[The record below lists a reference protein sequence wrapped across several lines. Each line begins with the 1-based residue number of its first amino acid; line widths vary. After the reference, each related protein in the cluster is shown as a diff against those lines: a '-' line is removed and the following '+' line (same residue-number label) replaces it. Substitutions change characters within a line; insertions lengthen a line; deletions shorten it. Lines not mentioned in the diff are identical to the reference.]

1 MSKKLYLF
9 VPIFLIALVLFG
21 IMSPINTLSNDISQK
36 VLRLHILANSDSKD
50 DQDLKLTVKDNI
62 LKDTAYIFNDCNTL
76 EASIEKAQANI
87 ELFRNSAENTLK
99 KHNSNYSVK
108 VYVDKEFFDIREY
121 NDFTLPS
128 GYYNTIKIVIGEG
141 KGHNWWCVMY
151 PSVCLSACT
160 DDFDKVLTKEEK
172 KMITS
177 KKYIPKF
184 KMLEIVNKLK
194 NKIKS

>member
-1 MSKKLYLF
+1 MFKKIYFF
-9 VPIFLIALVLFG
+9 VPIFLISLIVFG
-21 IMSPINTLSNDISQK
+21 IMSPINTLSNDISHK
-36 VLRLHILANSDSKD
+36 VLRLHILANSDSKA
-50 DQDLKLTVKDNI
+50 DQEIKLKVKDNL
-62 LKDTAYIFNDCNTL
+62 LKDTAYIFENCNSL
-76 EASIEKAQANI
+76 DESITRAKSNI
-87 ELFRNSAENTLK
+87 DLFQKSAERTLK
-99 KHNSNYSVK
+99 NCNSNYSVK
-108 VYVDKEFFDIREY
+108 VYVDNEFFDIREY
-121 NDFTLPS
+121 EDFTLPS
-128 GYYNTIKIVIGEG
+128 GNYNTIKIVIGEG

-151 PSVCLSACT
+151 PSVCISACT

>member
-1 MSKKLYLF
+1 M
-9 VPIFLIALVLFG
+9 
-21 IMSPINTLSNDISQK
+21 
-36 VLRLHILANSDSKD
+36 ANSDSKE
-50 DQDLKLTVKDNI
+50 DQNLKIAVKDNI

-76 EASIEKAQANI
+76 DESIKTAQANTK
-87 ELFRNSAENTLK
+87 LFQTSAESTLK
-99 KHNSNYSVK
+99 KYNSDYSVK
-108 VYVDKEFFDIREY
+108 VYIDKEFFDIREY

-128 GYYNTIKIVIGEG
+128 GYYNAIKIVIGEG

-151 PSVCLSACT
+151 PSVCISACT

-184 KMLEIVNKLK
+184 KMLEILNKLK
-194 NKIKS
+194 NKIKVDCKMKLNTK

>member
-1 MSKKLYLF
+1 MSKKIYLF
-9 VPIFLIALVLFG
+9 VPIFLIALVLFS

-36 VLRLHILANSDSKD
+36 VLRLHILANSDSKA
-50 DQDLKLTVKDNI
+50 DQDLKIKVKDNI
-62 LKDTAYIFNDCNTL
+62 LKDTAYIFKDCNTL
-76 EASIEKAQANI
+76 DESIETANKNI
-87 ELFRNSAENTLK
+87 NIFQRSAENTLK
-99 KHNSNYSVK
+99 NCNSNYSVK

-121 NDFTLPS
+121 KDFTLPS

-151 PSVCLSACT
+151 PSVCISACT

>member
-9 VPIFLIALVLFG
+9 VPIFLIALILFA

-36 VLRLHILANSDSKD
+36 VLRLHILANSDSKE
-50 DQDLKLTVKDNI
+50 DQNLKLTVKDNI
-62 LKDTAYIFNDCNTL
+62 LKDTAYIFNNCNTL
-76 EASIEKAQANI
+76 DESIEKAQENI
-87 ELFRNSAENTLK
+87 TLFQNSAENTLRK
-99 KHNSNYSVK
+99 YNSDYSVK
-108 VYVDKEFFDIREY
+108 VYIDKEFFDTREY

-128 GYYNTIKIVIGEG
+128 GYYNTIKVVIGKG

-151 PSVCLSACT
+151 PSVCISACT
-160 DDFDKVLTKEEK
+160 DDFDRVLTKKEK

-184 KMLEIVNKLK
+184 KVLETVNKLK

>member
-9 VPIFLIALVLFG
+9 VPIFLISLVLFG

-36 VLRLHILANSDSKD
+36 VLRLHILANSDSKE
-50 DQDLKLTVKDNI
+50 DQNLKIAVKDNI

-76 EASIEKAQANI
+76 DESIKTAQANTK
-87 ELFRNSAENTLK
+87 LFQTSAESTLK
-99 KHNSNYSVK
+99 KYNSDYSVK
-108 VYVDKEFFDIREY
+108 VYIDKEFFDIREY

-128 GYYNTIKIVIGEG
+128 GYYNAIKIVIGEG

-151 PSVCLSACT
+151 PSVCISACT

-172 KMITS
+172 KLITS

-184 KMLEIVNKLK
+184 KMLEILNKLK

>member
-1 MSKKLYLF
+1 MSKKIYLF
-9 VPIFLIALVLFG
+9 VPIFLIALILFS

-36 VLRLHILANSDSKD
+36 VLRLHILANSDSKA
-50 DQDLKLTVKDNI
+50 DQDLKIKVKDNI
-62 LKDTAYIFNDCNTL
+62 LKDTAYIFKDCNSL
-76 EASIEKAQANI
+76 DESIETANKSI
-87 ELFRNSAENTLK
+87 NIFQKSAENTLK
-99 KHNSNYSVK
+99 NCNSTYSVK

-121 NDFTLPS
+121 KDFTLPS

-151 PSVCLSACT
+151 PSVCISACT
-160 DDFDKVLTKEEK
+160 DDFDKVLTKKEK

-184 KMLEIVNKLK
+184 KMLEIVNKFK